1 MISRYRGALSPTITS
16 NSLLVFGNERT
27 TFIALCMESKDS
39 NELEFEL
46 KATTMIAERR
56 GFKPG
61 LQFPILFL
69 RCLRLFFF
77 TIAASPSSRFVV
89 NSLCG

>member
-39 NELEFEL
+39 NELEFEF

-56 GFKPG
+56 DSN
-61 LQFPILFL
+61 LAYPILFL

-77 TIAASPSSRFVV
+77 TIAASPSWRFVV